1 MKIFF
6 TGNSEEERSRPNDNY
21 LVFGGYTHCF
31 GIDGVASFYL
41 MDRYSPIRGFSHW
54 EKYKEVDVSILDI
67 QEGLDP
73 KAAKGVVYRDITGEP
88 VEFFG
93 VTEFYT
99 SGGTVF
105 HDIYLVS
112 EDTNDG
118 EDILNAYSN
127 LKLEPIRSLSGYS
140 FSKHIFVDDDAI
152 LGTWYGGQEPFIYR
166 INKDLEILWE
176 RQLSGKDIGAK
187 VVLDHKD
194 SVIACAGKRIF
205 EDTTSRVFA
214 LDKATGE
221 MLWETEIPVYIRNM
235 QLIGDRVYIS
245 SNADRS
251 YLVVCANTGEILF
264 SKHEKGDDSAEFIW
278 LWSDSGY
285 MFGYYTGAVIRV
297 FDESTGS
304 HVQDIEIPNGFSLAK
319 RSPQVKGDYIYFLL
333 SSGGGLHK
341 VDCYGGVMVL
351 PREELRQGFPLNI
364 EVEDKGDISYQAI
377 KDGKTEYYEITA
389 SYEEL
394 GDVLRF
400 GQIEVRLVAQKYAYN
415 FWGNMEDNFKARLNK
430 KFNGRIV
437 LCVDKA
443 RLKNPDESKFDLMV
457 KLFNEHFKEKSL
469 APAIEKPLTLE
480 WKYI

>member
-1 MKIFF
+1 MKIFY
-6 TGNSEEERSRPNDNY
+6 TGNPEDERSIPDGNQ
-21 LVFGGYTHCF
+21 LVFGGYTHCLILEKDSVF
-31 GIDGVASFYL
+31 YNMDGYFPERRFSRWFNYYGTDVAVASI
-41 MDRYSPIRGFSHW
+41 RTGISPKS
-54 EKYKEVDVSILDI
+54 
-67 QEGLDP
+67 
-73 KAAKGVVYRDITGEP
+73 GVGIVYRNAYGDP
-88 VEFFG
+88 VEVFG
-93 VTEFYT
+93 VSDFYT
-99 SGGTVF
+99 SDGIVF
-105 HDIYLVS
+105 
-112 EDTNDG
+112 NDG
-118 EDILNAYSN
+118 FLLTHLTDDGRLSLYYYKRLDEDPEKILP
-127 LKLEPIRSLSGYS
+127 EYS
-140 FSKHIFVDDDAI
+140 FTDHVLFGDDAI
-152 LGTWYGGQEPFIYR
+152 LGTWFDSQDPFFCR
-166 INKDLEILWE
+166 INKDLDVLWE

-221 MLWETEIPVYIRNM
+221 TRWETEIPVYIRNM

-245 SNADRS
+245 SNTDRS
-251 YLVVCANTGEILF
+251 YLVICANTGEILF
-264 SKHEKGDDSAEFIW
+264 SKYEKGDDSAEFIW

-297 FDESTGS
+297 FDELTGN
-304 HVQDIEIPNGFSLAK
+304 HVQDIEVPNEFSLAK
-319 RSPQVKGDYIYFLL
+319 RSPQVKGDHIYFLL

-351 PREELRQGFPLNI
+351 PREELKQGFPLNI

-377 KDGKTEYYEITA
+377 KDGKTEYYEVTA

-400 GQIEVRLVAQKYAYN
+400 GQIEIRLVAQKYAYN

-469 APAIEKPLTLE
+469 APATEKPLTLE

>member
-1 MKIFF
+1 MKIFY
-6 TGNSEEERSRPNDNY
+6 TGNPEDERSIPDSNQ
-21 LVFGGYTHCF
+21 LVFGGYTHCLILEKDSVF
-31 GIDGVASFYL
+31 YNMDGYFPERRFSRWFNYYGTDVAVASIKTGI
-41 MDRYSPIRGFSHW
+41 SPESG
-54 EKYKEVDVSILDI
+54 V
-67 QEGLDP
+67 
-73 KAAKGVVYRDITGEP
+73 GVVYRNSDGDP
-88 VEFFG
+88 VNVFD
-93 VTEFYT
+93 VSEFYT

-140 FSKHIFVDDDAI
+140 FSKHIFADDDAI
-152 LGTWYGGQEPFIYR
+152 LGTWYGSQEPFIYR
-166 INKDLEILWE
+166 INKDLEVLWE
-176 RQLSGKDIGAK
+176 RRVSGKDIGAK
-187 VVLDHKD
+187 VILDHKD

-205 EDTTSRVFA
+205 EETTSRVFA

-221 MLWETEIPVYIRNM
+221 MLWETEIPVYIRSM

-251 YLVVCANTGEILF
+251 YLVICANTGEVLF
-264 SKHEKGDDSAEFIW
+264 SKYEQGDDSAEFIW

-297 FDESTGS
+297 FDELTGN
-304 HVQDIEIPNGFSLAK
+304 HVQDIEIPNEFSLAK
-319 RSPQVKGDYIYFLL
+319 RSPQVKGDHIYFLL

-351 PREELRQGFPLNI
+351 PREELKQGFPLNI

-377 KDGKTEYYEITA
+377 TDGKTEYYEVTA

-437 LCVDKA
+437 LNVDKA

-457 KLFNEHFKEKSL
+457 ELFNEHFKENSL
-469 APAIEKPLTLE
+469 APATEKPLTLE